1 MKDFCSEVIFRKYAV
16 VLTVGMLKPCNLME
30 IVGEHCVNKKAW
42 VREILK
48 SHNLIQP
55 WATIGLL
62 NTNSNRRIQISS
74 LFDASMPTLSKVL

>member
-1 MKDFCSEVIFRKYAV
+1 
-16 VLTVGMLKPCNLME
+16 ME

-74 LFDASMPTLSKVL
+74 PFDASMPTLSKVL

>member
-1 MKDFCSEVIFRKYAV
+1 
-16 VLTVGMLKPCNLME
+16 ME

-74 LFDASMPTLSKVL
+74 RMYFDASIPTLSKVL